1 MNSLQIKP
9 YYLTSSSHSFIGNY
23 SISMYRVRA
32 LDVQADSGCEEGQ
45 AGSGA
50 GTAGQEDRPGQQEEE
65 LLGVGECWDTEYL
78 AATFQ

>member
-1 MNSLQIKP
+1 MCK
-9 YYLTSSSHSFIGNY
+9 T
-23 SISMYRVRA
+23 RA
-32 LDVQADSGCEEGQ
+32 LDVQADSGCEEGE

-65 LLGVGECWDTEYL
+65 LLGVGECWDTVYL

>member
-1 MNSLQIKP
+1 MEKWKYEI
-9 YYLTSSSHSFIGNY
+9 YLTSSLHFTSSIWH
-23 SISMYRVRA
+23 SISICAVRPH
-32 LDVQADSGCEEGQ
+32 DVQADSGCEEGQ